1 MNIPRSSKSNICLFN
16 KPRLQSC
23 QEKILKQSISQ
34 FYDLQKLNFLDAK
47 RKSTMMLKKTPN
59 PKSECASTNDDAF
72 KTLLENRRTKR
83 VDVKHVAKT
92 LDSIKGDSVTVTK
105 KTFVDVVRKCTK
117 SVKRA
122 KPEESRM
129 NVLTT
134 LKSMKA
140 HTNSRPLNV
149 SLEKGH
155 IDEIKKNALKNL
167 LDEKFDSTTGRGN
180 KDASTVEDALTTLYQ
195 KEMLFEQ
202 VLNLLSEDSVDINAL
217 LFSAFEKLQS
227 DNYIPPTSSTFME
240 DGYFVLEDK
249 VKLPTPKWKKEVQL
263 RNELKIN
270 LSKINSEE

>member
-47 RKSTMMLKKTPN
+47 RKSSMLLKKTPN
-59 PKSECASTNDDAF
+59 PKSDHATLNDEAF

-83 VDVKHVAKT
+83 VDVKHIVKT
-92 LDSIKGDSVTVTK
+92 LDGIKGDNVTVTK
-105 KTFVDVVRKCTK
+105 KTFVEVMRKCTK
-117 SVKRA
+117 SVKREKA
-122 KPEESRM
+122 DDTRI

-134 LKSMKA
+134 LKSIKQ
-140 HTNSRPLNV
+140 HNNRPLNV
-149 SLEKGH
+149 SLEKTH

-180 KDASTVEDALTTLYQ
+180 KDANTVEDALTTLYQ
-195 KEMLFEQ
+195 KELLFEQ